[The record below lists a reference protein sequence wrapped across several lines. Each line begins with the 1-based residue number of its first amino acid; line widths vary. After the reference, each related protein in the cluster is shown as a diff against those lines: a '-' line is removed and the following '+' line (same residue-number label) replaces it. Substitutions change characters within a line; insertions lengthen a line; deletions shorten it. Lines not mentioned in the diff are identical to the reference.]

1 MQSFVDKIKSFFN
14 VRTKGMRLVL
24 FNVMVVVAVLGGVFS
39 IIMAIASLLPVQPVP
54 IFIVA
59 ILIAVLPFYLANYKG
74 RLGVA
79 SNFMV
84 IVSCFFLFPG
94 IFFSQGGIESGMS
107 SWFAL
112 GILFIFL
119 LLDGVNFVV
128 MLSLDAI
135 VIIGCYWLSYK
146 YPQLVHGQMLRAS
159 FFLDVVQ
166 SIFVTTVA
174 VGLIVKVQAW
184 MQKQQDSIVEE
195 KNKLLVEVTQKAKH
209 AQREAEIA
217 NHSKSNFLANMSHE
231 IRTPINT
238 VLGMDE
244 MILRE
249 TREDNTRSLAQDIRT
264 STESLLEIV
273 NEILDFSRIESGK
286 MELMADDYELC
297 DVLHDTVTVFGLR
310 AKEKGLYLHIHVDEK
325 LPAMYRG
332 DSLRLRQI
340 INNIMSNAIKYT
352 REGGINF
359 SVTGHQE
366 EDSEV
371 LHFEIE
377 DTGAG
382 IREEDLHRLFEAFER
397 IDEKTNRNIEGT
409 GLGMA
414 ITANLLHMMD
424 SNLQVRSVYGQ
435 GSTFYFDLKQRVK
448 DWTPIGHF
456 QIKDKKN
463 ADNSKEQHFT
473 FLAPNVHVLLVD
485 DNAMNRKVFCKL
497 LKHTQIQI
505 DEVDNGFT
513 CLEMVKKRHYDII
526 FLDHMMPELDGVET
540 FSYMQSMQE
549 NRCKDTPV
557 IVLTANAIIGAKEQ
571 YMQIGFTD
579 YLSKPIDS
587 HRLENLIVEQLAL
600 HNIHVEPIELSGNN
614 SEVYGEKNHEALQ
627 ELPQVEGFD
636 WEYGLLHFLNA
647 QMLWESVED
656 FYNGCESAVAELD
669 LLYQD
674 ISGPKGIDA
683 YRIKVHALKSNLAL
697 IGAMQASALARILE
711 YAARDGKE
719 ERLRHL
725 HGVLMEEVE
734 ACRQN
739 LSVHMQPLEKKPNMT
754 DRAWILGMLSMLCA
768 DAENLDYDGIDQ
780 IMQML
785 EGYAYEET
793 LQVRIDQLAASVRNL
808 DLDTSI
814 AICEQMKDILKRAR
828 LPLDMW
834 GA

>member
-39 IIMAIASLLPVQPVP
+39 IIMAMASLLPVQSVP
-54 IFIVA
+54 IVIVA

-84 IVSCFFLFPG
+84 IVSCFFLFPS

-195 KNKLLVEVTQKAKH
+195 KNELLVEVTQKAKH

-297 DVLHDTVTVFGLR
+297 DVIHDTVTVFGLR

-414 ITANLLHMMD
+414 ITTNLLHMMD
-424 SNLQVRSVYGQ
+424 SNLLVRSVYGQ

-456 QIKDKKN
+456 QVKDKKN

-513 CLEMVKKRHYDII
+513 CLEMVKKYHYDII

-600 HNIHVEPIELSGNN
+600 HNIPVEPIELSDNN

-793 LQVRIDQLAASVRNL
+793 LQVRINQLAASVRNL

-814 AICEQMKDILKRAR
+814 AICEQMKDILEKGKA
-828 LPLDMW
+828 
-834 GA
+834 AT

>member
-352 REGGINF
+352 GEGGINF

-497 LKHTQIQI
+497 LKHTKIQI

-814 AICEQMKDILKRAR
+814 AICEQMKDILEKGKA
-828 LPLDMW
+828 
-834 GA
+834 AT

>member
-377 DTGAG
+377 DTGVG

-456 QIKDKKN
+456 QVKDKKN

-614 SEVYGEKNHEALQ
+614 FEVYGEKNHEALQ

-785 EGYAYEET
+785 EGYVYEET

-814 AICEQMKDILKRAR
+814 AICEQMKDILEKGKA
-828 LPLDMW
+828 
-834 GA
+834 AT

>member
-59 ILIAVLPFYLANYKG
+59 ILIAALPFYLANYKG

-146 YPQLVHGQMLRAS
+146 YSQLVHGQMLRAS

-352 REGGINF
+352 GEGGINF

-614 SEVYGEKNHEALQ
+614 SEVYSEKNHEALQ

-739 LSVHMQPLEKKPNMT
+739 LSVHMQTLEKKPNMT

-785 EGYAYEET
+785 EGYSYEET

-814 AICEQMKDILKRAR
+814 AICEQMKDILEKGKA
-828 LPLDMW
+828 
-834 GA
+834 AT

>member
-59 ILIAVLPFYLANYKG
+59 ILIAALPFYLANYKG

-146 YPQLVHGQMLRAS
+146 YSQLVHGQMLRAS

-456 QIKDKKN
+456 QVKDKKN

-780 IMQML
+780 IMQIL
-785 EGYAYEET
+785 EGYSYEET

-814 AICEQMKDILKRAR
+814 AICEQMKDILEKGKA
-828 LPLDMW
+828 
-834 GA
+834 AT

>member
-456 QIKDKKN
+456 QVKDKKN

-614 SEVYGEKNHEALQ
+614 SEVYSEKNHEALQ

-739 LSVHMQPLEKKPNMT
+739 LSVHMQTLEKKPNMT

-780 IMQML
+780 IMQIL
-785 EGYAYEET
+785 EGYSYEET

-814 AICEQMKDILKRAR
+814 AICEQMKDILEKGKA
-828 LPLDMW
+828 
-834 GA
+834 AT

>member
-59 ILIAVLPFYLANYKG
+59 ILIAALPFYLANYKG

-146 YPQLVHGQMLRAS
+146 YSQLVHGQMLRAS

-352 REGGINF
+352 GEGGINF

-739 LSVHMQPLEKKPNMT
+739 LSVHMQPLEKKPMT

-814 AICEQMKDILKRAR
+814 AICEQMKDILEKGKA
-828 LPLDMW
+828 
-834 GA
+834 AT

>member
-456 QIKDKKN
+456 QVKDKKN

-814 AICEQMKDILKRAR
+814 TICEQMKDILEKGKA
-828 LPLDMW
+828 
-834 GA
+834 AT

>member
-59 ILIAVLPFYLANYKG
+59 ILIAALPFYLANYKG

-146 YPQLVHGQMLRAS
+146 YSQLVHGQMLRAS

-768 DAENLDYDGIDQ
+768 DAENLDYDGLDQ

-785 EGYAYEET
+785 ESYAYEET
-793 LQVRIDQLAASVRNL
+793 LQVRIDQLAVSVRNL

-814 AICEQMKDILKRAR
+814 AICEQMKDILEKGKA
-828 LPLDMW
+828 
-834 GA
+834 AT

>member
-456 QIKDKKN
+456 QVKDKKN
-463 ADNSKEQHFT
+463 ADNSREQHFT

-505 DEVDNGFT
+505 DEFDNGFT

-697 IGAMQASALARILE
+697 IGAMQASALAGILE

-814 AICEQMKDILKRAR
+814 AICEQMKDILEKGKA
-828 LPLDMW
+828 
-834 GA
+834 AT

>member
-1 MQSFVDKIKSFFN
+1 MQSFMDKIKSFFN

-24 FNVMVVVAVLGGVFS
+24 FNVMVVIAVLGGVFS
-39 IIMAIASLLPVQPVP
+39 IIMAMASLLPVQPVP
-54 IFIVA
+54 FFIVA
-59 ILIAVLPFYLANYKG
+59 ILIAAFTFYLANYKG

-84 IVSCFFLFPG
+84 IVICFFLFPS

-135 VIIGCYWLSYK
+135 VTIGCYWISYK

-217 NHSKSNFLANMSHE
+217 NHSKNKFLANMSHE

-249 TREDNTRSLAQDIRT
+249 TKEDNTRSLAQDIRT

-297 DVLHDTVTVFGLR
+297 DVIHDTVTVFGLR

-424 SNLQVRSVYGQ
+424 SNLQVKSVYGQ
-435 GSTFYFDLKQRVK
+435 GSTFFFDLKQRVK

-456 QIKDKKN
+456 QIKDKKG
-463 ADNSKEQHFT
+463 AENSKEQHFT

-505 DEVDNGFT
+505 DEADNGFT

-600 HNIHVEPIELSGNN
+600 HNIHVESIELSGNN
-614 SEVYGEKNHEALQ
+614 SEVYGEKDHEALQ
-627 ELPQVEGFD
+627 KLPQVEGFD
-636 WEYGLLHFLNA
+636 WEYGLLHFPNA

-674 ISGPKGIDA
+674 IASPKGMDA

-697 IGAMQASALARILE
+697 IGAMQASALAKILE
-711 YAARDGKE
+711 YAARDGQE
-719 ERLRHL
+719 DRLRHL
-725 HGVLMEEVE
+725 HGVLMEETE
-734 ACRQN
+734 SCRRN
-739 LSVHMQPLEKKPNMT
+739 LSVHMQQLEKKPNMT
-754 DRAWILGMLSMLCA
+754 DRAWIFGMLSMLRA

-785 EGYAYEET
+785 DGYAYEET
-793 LQVRIDQLAASVRNL
+793 LQVRINQLADSVRNL

-814 AICEQMKDILKRAR
+814 SICDQIGDMMEKEQA
-828 LPLDMW
+828 
-834 GA
+834 AT

>member
-59 ILIAVLPFYLANYKG
+59 ILIAALPFYLAKYKG

-146 YPQLVHGQMLRAS
+146 YSQLVHGQMLRAS

-352 REGGINF
+352 GEGGINF

-814 AICEQMKDILKRAR
+814 AICEQMKDILEKGKA
-828 LPLDMW
+828 
-834 GA
+834 AT

>member
-39 IIMAIASLLPVQPVP
+39 IIMAMASLLPVQSVP
-54 IFIVA
+54 IVIVA

-84 IVSCFFLFPG
+84 IVSCFFLFPS

-195 KNKLLVEVTQKAKH
+195 KNELLVEVTQKAKH

-297 DVLHDTVTVFGLR
+297 DVIHDTVTVFGLR

-414 ITANLLHMMD
+414 ITTNLLHMMD
-424 SNLQVRSVYGQ
+424 SNLLVRSVYGQ

-456 QIKDKKN
+456 QVKDKKN

-513 CLEMVKKRHYDII
+513 CLEMVKKYHYDII

-600 HNIHVEPIELSGNN
+600 HNIPVEPIELSGNN
-614 SEVYGEKNHEALQ
+614 LEVYGEKNHEALQ

-793 LQVRIDQLAASVRNL
+793 LQVRINQLAASVRNL

-814 AICEQMKDILKRAR
+814 AICEQMKDILEKGKA
-828 LPLDMW
+828 
-834 GA
+834 AT

>member
-39 IIMAIASLLPVQPVP
+39 IIMAIASLLPVQPVL

-59 ILIAVLPFYLANYKG
+59 ILIAALPFYLANYKG

-146 YPQLVHGQMLRAS
+146 YSQLVHGQMLRAS

-352 REGGINF
+352 GEGGINF

-456 QIKDKKN
+456 QVKDKKN

-814 AICEQMKDILKRAR
+814 AICEQMKDILEKGKA
-828 LPLDMW
+828 
-834 GA
+834 AT

>member
-456 QIKDKKN
+456 QVKDKKN

-780 IMQML
+780 IMQIL
-785 EGYAYEET
+785 EGYSYEET

-814 AICEQMKDILKRAR
+814 AICEQMKDILEKGKA
-828 LPLDMW
+828 
-834 GA
+834 AT

>member
-59 ILIAVLPFYLANYKG
+59 ILIAALPFYLANYKG

-146 YPQLVHGQMLRAS
+146 YSQLVHGQMLRAS

-352 REGGINF
+352 GEGGINF

-711 YAARDGKE
+711 YAARDGQE

-814 AICEQMKDILKRAR
+814 AICEQMKDMLEKGKA
-828 LPLDMW
+828 
-834 GA
+834 AT

>member
-39 IIMAIASLLPVQPVP
+39 IIMAMASLLPVQSVP
-54 IFIVA
+54 IVIVA

-84 IVSCFFLFPG
+84 IVSCFFLFPS

-195 KNKLLVEVTQKAKH
+195 KNELLVEVTQKAKH

-297 DVLHDTVTVFGLR
+297 DVIHDTVTVFGLR

-325 LPAMYRG
+325 LPVMDRG

-414 ITANLLHMMD
+414 ITTNLLHMMD

-456 QIKDKKN
+456 QVKDKKN

-513 CLEMVKKRHYDII
+513 CLEMVKKYHYDII

-600 HNIHVEPIELSGNN
+600 HNIPVEPIELSGNN

-793 LQVRIDQLAASVRNL
+793 LQVRINQLAASVRNL

-814 AICEQMKDILKRAR
+814 AICEQMKDILEKGKA
-828 LPLDMW
+828 
-834 GA
+834 AT

>member
-24 FNVMVVVAVLGGVFS
+24 CNVMVVVAVLGGVFS

-166 SIFVTTVA
+166 SIFVTPVA

-382 IREEDLHRLFEAFER
+382 IREEDLRRLFEAFER

-456 QIKDKKN
+456 QVKDKKN

-780 IMQML
+780 IMQIL

-814 AICEQMKDILKRAR
+814 AICEQMKDILEKGKA
-828 LPLDMW
+828 
-834 GA
+834 AT

>member
-1 MQSFVDKIKSFFN
+1 MQSFMDKIKSFFD

-24 FNVMVVVAVLGGVFS
+24 FNVMTVVAVFGGLFS
-39 IIMAIASLLPVQPVP
+39 IIMAMASLLPVQPVP

-59 ILIAVLPFYLANYKG
+59 ILITGFPFYLANYKG
-74 RLGVA
+74 CLGVA

-84 IVSCFFLFPG
+84 IVICFFLFPS
-94 IFFSQGGIESGMS
+94 IFFSQGGIESGMA

-119 LLDGVNFVV
+119 LLDGLNFVL

-184 MQKQQDSIVEE
+184 MQKQQGSIVEE
-195 KNKLLVEVTQKAKH
+195 KNKLLVEVTQKAKR

-249 TREDNTRSLAQDIRT
+249 TKEDNTRSLAQDIRT

-297 DVLHDTVTVFGLR
+297 DVIHDTVTVFGLR
-310 AKEKGLYLHIHVDEK
+310 AKEKDLYLHIHVDEK

-359 SVTGHQE
+359 SVTGYQE

-371 LHFEIE
+371 LHFEIK

-397 IDEKTNRNIEGT
+397 IDEKINRNIEGT

-456 QIKDKKN
+456 QVKDKKS
-463 ADNSKEQHFT
+463 ADNSKEQQFT
-473 FLAPNVHVLLVD
+473 FLAPSVHILLVD

-505 DEVDNGFT
+505 DEADNGFT

-600 HNIHVEPIELSGNN
+600 HNIHVEPIELSGNS

-636 WEYGLLHFLNA
+636 WEYGLLHFPNA

-674 ISGPKGIDA
+674 ISGPKGMDA

-697 IGAMQASALARILE
+697 IGAMQASALAKILE

-719 ERLRHL
+719 ERLRYL

-734 ACRQN
+734 ACRRN
-739 LSVHMQPLEKKPNMT
+739 LSAHMQQAKKKQDMT
-754 DRAWILGMLSMLCA
+754 DQAWILGMLSMMRA
-768 DAENLDYDGIDQ
+768 DVENLDYDGMDQ
-780 IMQML
+780 IVQML
-785 EGYAYEET
+785 DAYAYEDK
-793 LQVRIDQLAASVRNL
+793 LQIGINRLVDSVRNL
-808 DLDTSI
+808 DLDTSMS
-814 AICEQMKDILKRAR
+814 ICDQMKDMLEK
-828 LPLDMW
+828 
-834 GA
+834 G

>member
-59 ILIAVLPFYLANYKG
+59 ILIAALPFYLANYKG

-146 YPQLVHGQMLRAS
+146 YSQLVHGQMLRAS

-352 REGGINF
+352 GEGGINF

-540 FSYMQSMQE
+540 FSYMLSMQE

-768 DAENLDYDGIDQ
+768 AAENLDYDGIDQ

-814 AICEQMKDILKRAR
+814 AICEQMKDILEKGKA
-828 LPLDMW
+828 
-834 GA
+834 AT

>member
-84 IVSCFFLFPG
+84 IVSYFFLFPG

-456 QIKDKKN
+456 QVKDKKN

-814 AICEQMKDILKRAR
+814 AICEQMKDILEKGKA
-828 LPLDMW
+828 
-834 GA
+834 AT

>member
-456 QIKDKKN
+456 QVKDKKN

-697 IGAMQASALARILE
+697 IGAMHASALARILE

-780 IMQML
+780 IMQIL
-785 EGYAYEET
+785 EGYSYEET

-814 AICEQMKDILKRAR
+814 AICEQMKDILEKGKA
-828 LPLDMW
+828 
-834 GA
+834 AT

>member
-456 QIKDKKN
+456 QVKDKKN

-636 WEYGLLHFLNA
+636 WEYGLLHFRNA

-697 IGAMQASALARILE
+697 IGVMQASALARILE

-814 AICEQMKDILKRAR
+814 AICEQMKDILEKGKA
-828 LPLDMW
+828 
-834 GA
+834 AT

>member
-1 MQSFVDKIKSFFN
+1 MRNFLKNTGELFN
-14 VRTKGMRLVL
+14 VRSKGMRLVL
-24 FNVMVVVAVLGGVFS
+24 FNVMVVTAILGGVFS
-39 IIMAIASLLPVQPVP
+39 IILSCASLLPLQPLP
-54 IFIVA
+54 IYVVGIVVA
-59 ILIAVLPFYLANYKG
+59 AYPFYLANYKG
-74 RLGVA
+74 RISAA
-79 SNFMV
+79 SNV
-84 IVSCFFLFPG
+84 LTILICFFMFPS
-94 IFFSQGGIESGMS
+94 IFFFQGGIESGMS
-107 SWFAL
+107 NWFSL

-119 LLDGVNFVV
+119 LFDGVNFII
-128 MLSLDAI
+128 MLSLDAV
-135 VIIGCYWLSYK
+135 VIGFCYWIAYQH
-146 YPQLVHGQMLRAS
+146 PQLVHGQMSRAS
-159 FFLDVVQ
+159 FFLDDVQ
-166 SIFVTTVA
+166 SIFVTTLA
-174 VGLIVKVQAW
+174 VGLIVKAQAW

-195 KNKLLVEVTQKAKH
+195 KNRQLIEVTHQAMQ
-209 AQREAEIA
+209 AQQEAEVA

-249 TREDNTRSLAQDIRT
+249 TKEKNTKSLAQDILT

-273 NEILDFSRIESGK
+273 NDILDFSRIESGK
-286 MELMADDYELC
+286 LEIMADDYDLC
-297 DVLHDTVTVFGLR
+297 DVVHDAVSVFGLR

-371 LHFEIE
+371 LRFEIE
-377 DTGAG
+377 DTGVG

-397 IDEKTNRNIEGT
+397 IDEKSNRNIEGT

-414 ITANLLHMMD
+414 ITANLLHMMG
-424 SNLQVRSVYGQ
+424 SSLQVKSVYGR
-435 GSTFYFDLKQRVK
+435 GSVFYFDLRQRVK
-448 DWTPIGHF
+448 DWTPIGFF
-456 QIKDKKN
+456 QEREKKK
-463 ADNSKEQHFT
+463 AYGKKEGHYT
-473 FLAPNVHVLLVD
+473 FLAPHVHILLVD

-497 LKHTQIQI
+497 LKHTQMQI
-505 DEVDNGFT
+505 DEADNGFS
-513 CLEMVKKRHYDII
+513 CLEMVKNKHYDMI

-549 NRCKDTPV
+549 NLCKDTPV
-557 IVLTANAIIGAKEQ
+557 IVLTANTIIGAKEE
-571 YMQIGFTD
+571 YLKIGFTD

-587 HRLENLIVEQLAL
+587 QRLENLIVEQLTL
-600 HNIHVEPIELSGNN
+600 HNIRVDTVETSTIS
-614 SEVYGEKNHEALQ
+614 SEEPDTKDIGKKTD
-627 ELPQVEGFD
+627 LPQVEGFD
-636 WEYGLLHFLNA
+636 WEYGLLHFPSG

-656 FYNGCESAVAELD
+656 FYNGCESAIVELD

-674 ISGPKGIDA
+674 ISSPKGMDA

-697 IGAMQASALARILE
+697 IGAMQASALAKILE
-711 YAARDGKE
+711 YAARDDQE
-719 ERLRHL
+719 DRLRHL

-734 ACRQN
+734 TCRRN
-739 LSVHMQPLEKKPNMT
+739 LSVHMQQLEKKPNMT
-754 DRAWILGMLSMLCA
+754 DRAWILGMLSMLRA

-785 EGYAYEET
+785 DGYAYEET
-793 LQVRIDQLAASVRNL
+793 LQVRINQLADSVRNL

-814 AICEQMKDILKRAR
+814 SICDQIGDMMEKERA
-828 LPLDMW
+828 
-834 GA
+834 AT

>member
-377 DTGAG
+377 DTGVG

-456 QIKDKKN
+456 QVKDKKN

-780 IMQML
+780 IMQIL
-785 EGYAYEET
+785 EGYSYEET

-814 AICEQMKDILKRAR
+814 AICEQMKDILEKGKA
-828 LPLDMW
+828 
-834 GA
+834 AT